1 MVAEY
6 SVHSCSARLRQ
17 EGTMIRETFRNWDA
31 DNVSRMAAALSC
43 YTMLSIAPLGILL
56 MAVAGVV
63 FSRQTASGQIAIALG
78 PVLGAEIARA
88 IESIIVNARAS
99 GSGFLSTALGLTV
112 LLFGASG
119 VFVELQAALNTIW
132 KVKPKPGQGVG
143 SFVRH
148 RFLSF
153 AMVLAVAVLMLVSL
167 LMNATL
173 AALGT
178 HIERYLPGG
187 EPVWQFAN
195 GLGWFALTAALFAV
209 VFRVVPEIEIA
220 WRSVWIG
227 AVVTAFLF
235 TLGKLLLGL
244 YLGKS
249 SFTSSYGAAGSIV
262 AIVAWVYYSSQTVL
276 LGAEFTEVYSRR
288 KVSAS

>member
-1 MVAEY
+1 
-6 SVHSCSARLRQ
+6 
-17 EGTMIRETFRNWDA
+17 MIRETFRKWDA

-43 YTMLSIAPLGILL
+43 YTLLSIAPLGILL
-56 MAVAGVV
+56 MAIAGVA
-63 FSRQTASGQIAIALG
+63 FGGQAASGQIAMALG
-78 PVLGAEIARA
+78 PVLGVEVARA
-88 IESIIVNARAS
+88 IESIIVNAPAS
-99 GSGFLSTALGLTV
+99 GTGLLGTALGLAV
-112 LLFGASG
+112 LLLGASG

-132 KVKPKPGQGVG
+132 KVKPKPGHGAV
-143 SFVRH
+143 SYIRH

-153 AMVLAVAVLMLVSL
+153 AMVLAVAVLLLVSL
-167 LMNATL
+167 LMNAAL
-173 AALGT
+173 AAVGT
-178 HIERYLPGG
+178 YFERYLPGG
-187 EPVWQFAN
+187 EPIWQVAN

-220 WRSVWIG
+220 WKSVWTG
-227 AVVTAFLF
+227 ALVTAFLF

-288 KVSAS
+288 NVGAP

>member
-1 MVAEY
+1 MVTEY
-6 SVHSCSARLRQ
+6 SAHPRSSGTHQ
-17 EGTMIRETFRNWDA
+17 EGTILRETFRNWDT

-43 YTMLSIAPLGILL
+43 YTLLSIAPLGILL
-56 MAVAGVV
+56 MAIAGVV
-63 FSRQTASGQIAIALG
+63 FSRQAASGQIAIALG

-88 IESIIVNARAS
+88 IESVIANARTS
-99 GSGFLSTALGLTV
+99 GTGFLSTAMGLVV
-112 LLFGASG
+112 LLLGASG

-132 KVKPKPGQGVG
+132 KVQPKPGHGALLYI
-143 SFVRH
+143 RH

-153 AMVLAVAVLMLVSL
+153 AMVLAIAGLLLISL
-167 LMNATL
+167 LMNAAL
-173 AALGT
+173 AAVGT
-178 HIERYLPGG
+178 YFEQYLPGG
-187 EPVWQFAN
+187 EPIWQTAN

-220 WRSVWIG
+220 WKSVWIG

-249 SFTSSYGAAGSIV
+249 SFASSYGAAGSVV
-262 AIVAWVYYSSQTVL
+262 AIVAWVYYSCQAIL
-276 LGAEFTEVYSRR
+276 LGAEFTAVYARR
-288 KVSAS
+288 NVSAS

>member
-1 MVAEY
+1 
-6 SVHSCSARLRQ
+6 
-17 EGTMIRETFRNWDA
+17 MIRETFRNWDT

-43 YTMLSIAPLGILL
+43 YTLLSIAPLGILL
-56 MAVAGVV
+56 MAIAGVV
-63 FSRQTASGQIAIALG
+63 FSQQAASGQIAVALG

-88 IESIIVNARAS
+88 IESMILNAPAS
-99 GSGFLSTALGLTV
+99 GTGFLGTTLGLAV
-112 LLFGASG
+112 LLLGASG

-132 KVKPKPGQGVG
+132 KVKPKPGQGAS

-153 AMVLAVAVLMLVSL
+153 AMVLAVGVLMLISL
-167 LMNATL
+167 LMNAAL
-173 AALGT
+173 AAVGT
-178 HIERYLPGG
+178 YFERYLPGG
-187 EPVWQFAN
+187 EPIWQVAN

-209 VFRVVPEIEIA
+209 IFRVVPEVEIA
-220 WRSVWIG
+220 WKGVWVG
-227 AVVTAFLF
+227 ALATAFLF

-249 SFTSSYGAAGSIV
+249 SFASSYGAAGSIV

-288 KVSAS
+288 NVSTP